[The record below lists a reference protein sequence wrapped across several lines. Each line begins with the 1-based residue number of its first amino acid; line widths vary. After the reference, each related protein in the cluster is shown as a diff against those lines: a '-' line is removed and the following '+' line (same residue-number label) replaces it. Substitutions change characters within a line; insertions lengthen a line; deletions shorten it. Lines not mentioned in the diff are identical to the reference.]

1 MATGSAA
8 VVGTSGS
15 TVTGLAKWYSQS
27 VRWLFLVM
35 LIAGCESGSAQ
46 PEPSPL
52 RPLTPVVDHSAA
64 KATYTKFC
72 APCHGGDLKG
82 YVADHAPSLVN
93 KTFLESAT
101 DQYIK
106 QSIALGRPGTS
117 MPAYTKARGG
127 PLDDRQ
133 IDGIVDYIRSVTP
146 TTAVTLA
153 AVNAGDPARGEAI
166 YKEYCKTCHGDT
178 TVRGEA
184 LHLANQTFQRLATDP
199 FIRYAVEKGRPG
211 TKMLAFGGVLKPQ
224 QLDDVVAYVRALGKG
239 QTVSQLLPP
248 PTGKEPMVLNPK
260 GKDPTFK
267 IRDVKFVSVDEVAR
281 ELAAGKKMII
291 IDARPPSDWMRVHIE
306 GAISL
311 PYHELPRLDAIP
323 KDVAVLAYCA
333 CPHHLSGIVVDEL
346 IKKGHKKAYVLDEGI
361 NLWHQKKYPVVAAP
375 GVVAAPIEGTGMSGH
390 EGHNHP

>member
-1 MATGSAA
+1 M
-8 VVGTSGS
+8 
-15 TVTGLAKWYSQS
+15 
-27 VRWLFLVM
+27 
-35 LIAGCESGSAQ
+35 IAGCESGSTD
-46 PEPSPL
+46 PKPSPL
-52 RPLTPVVDHSAA
+52 RPLTPVVDHSPA

-82 YVADHAPSLVN
+82 YVADHAPSLIN
-93 KTFLESAT
+93 QTFLESAT

-117 MPAYTKARGG
+117 MPAYTKMRGG
-127 PLDDRQ
+127 PLDDKQ
-133 IDGIVDYIRSVTP
+133 IDGIVAYIRSVNP
-146 TTAVTLA
+146 IGAVAAVTS
-153 AVNAGDPARGEAI
+153 NRGDATRGAAI
-166 YKEYCKTCHGDT
+166 YNEYCKTCHGDS

-184 LHLANQTFQRLATDP
+184 IHLANMTFQKLATDS
-199 FIRYAVEKGRPG
+199 FIRYAIDKGRPG
-211 TKMLAFGGVLKPQ
+211 TKMLAFGGVLKPAQ
-224 QLDDVVAYVRALGKG
+224 VDDVIAYIRGFGAG
-239 QTVSQLLPP
+239 QTVSNLLPA
-248 PTGKEPMVLNPK
+248 PTGKEPMVINPK

-281 ELAAGKKMII
+281 ELKAGKKMII

-333 CPHHLSGIVVDEL
+333 CPHHLSGIVIDEL

-361 NLWHQKKYPVVAAP
+361 NVWHQKNYPVVAAP
-375 GVVAAPIEGTGMSGH
+375 GVTAAPVEAGGMSGH